1 MRCKGGINRPVAG
14 ARPPVQPAVQRC
26 PVLLSLSDAII
37 LTHPGMRLRRR
48 LPIFIGLLVVVAAI
62 AVVVL
67 LRKHAPPEA
76 ARLLPGADG
85 FAYVNLQWMRRTEVG
100 NRASSVP
107 HDPEYERFIQETGFD
122 FERDLAQAAIA
133 IHYAGP
139 STGGE
144 TRYSEVIVA
153 RLNGDKLRDYLKK
166 VASTTENYEHVD
178 IYSIPVG
185 EHTFRIAVLGVEFC
199 TPHLCTMVAGSNHP
213 DPEVLHGM
221 IHRSHKMASPFA
233 GPALL
238 RQFYKH
244 VPQLPLPSLGWTI
257 FRVNPST
264 SAPPAPLAFAGPAT
278 IVASVQYLGDVHFR
292 AEAFTKDDTAAQ
304 QLSLQANT
312 FLKIFES
319 AEISVSGQADAD
331 FNKAMKSI
339 QVEQKK
345 ERVLLT
351 AKVPSELVRKLVAEA
366 PLGLTPSGSR
376 K

>member
-1 MRCKGGINRPVAG
+1 MA
-14 ARPPVQPAVQRC
+14 
-26 PVLLSLSDAII
+26 
-37 LTHPGMRLRRR
+37 
-48 LPIFIGLLVVVAAI
+48 VVAAI
-62 AVVVL
+62 AAVVI

-85 FAYVNLQWMRRTEVG
+85 FAYVNLQWMRRTDVG
-100 NRASSVP
+100 NHTPSVQ
-107 HDPEYERFIQETGFD
+107 HDPDYEKFIAETGFD

-133 IHYAGP
+133 VHYASP
-139 STGGE
+139 ATGRE

-153 RLNGDKLRDYLKK
+153 RLNGNRLRDYLKK
-166 VASTTENYEHVD
+166 VASSTENYEHID

-185 EHTFRIAVLGVEFC
+185 EHTFRIAVLGVQFC
-199 TPHLCTMVAGSNHP
+199 APHLCTMVAGSNHP
-213 DPEVLHGM
+213 DIEILHGM

-238 RQFYKH
+238 RQYYKH
-244 VPQLPLPSLGWTI
+244 VPQLPLPSLGWAI

-264 SAPPAPLAFAGPAT
+264 TAPSTPIAFPEPAT
-278 IVASVQYLGDVHFR
+278 IVTSVQYLGDVHFR
-292 AEAFTKDDTAAQ
+292 AEAFTKDDSAAQ

-319 AEISVSGQADAD
+319 AEISVSGQQPDAD
-331 FNKAMKSI
+331 LDKAMRSI
-339 QVEQKK
+339 QVEQKS
-345 ERVLLT
+345 ERVVLT

-366 PLGLTPSGSR
+366 PLGLAPNSSG

>member
-1 MRCKGGINRPVAG
+1 MRCKGGLAANPSSPGIARLAG
-14 ARPPVQPAVQRC
+14 GLTLNVR
-26 PVLLSLSDAII
+26 LDAII

-48 LPIFIGLLVVVAAI
+48 LPILIGLLVVVAAI

-85 FAYVNLQWMRRTEVG
+85 FAYVNLQWVRRTEVG
-100 NRASSVP
+100 NHAPSIQ
-107 HDPEYERFIQETGFD
+107 HDPEYEKFIQETGFD

-133 IHYAGP
+133 IHYASP
-139 STGGE
+139 TTGRE

-153 RLNGDKLRDYLKK
+153 RLNGDKLRDYLKR
-166 VASTTENYEHVD
+166 VASSVENFEHVD
-178 IYSIPVG
+178 IYSISVG

-199 TPHLCTMVAGSNHP
+199 APHLCTMVAGSNYP
-213 DPEVLHGM
+213 DLEILHGM

-244 VPQLPLPSLGWTI
+244 VPQLPLPSLGWAI
-257 FRVNPST
+257 FRVNPS
-264 SAPPAPLAFAGPAT
+264 SPSPGAPLALPGPAT

-292 AEAFTKDDTAAQ
+292 AEAFTKDDAAAQ

-319 AEISVSGQADAD
+319 AEISVSGQQPDAD
-331 FNKAMKSI
+331 FDKTMKSI
-339 QVEQKK
+339 QVEQKS
-345 ERVLLT
+345 ERVVLT

-366 PLGLTPSGSR
+366 PLGLTPNGSG

>member
-1 MRCKGGINRPVAG
+1 VQACPPEARGFLQDIDSPVERHPTTRLG
-14 ARPPVQPAVQRC
+14 
-26 PVLLSLSDAII
+26 AII
-37 LTHPGMRLRRR
+37 LTHLGMRLRRR
-48 LPIFIGLLVVVAAI
+48 LPILIGLLAVLAAI
-62 AVVVL
+62 AVVVF

-85 FAYVNLQWMRRTEVG
+85 FAYINLQWMRRTEVG
-100 NRASSVP
+100 SHAKPVQ

-133 IHYAGP
+133 IHYASP
-139 STGGE
+139 ATGQE

-153 RLNGDKLRDYLKK
+153 RLNGNKLRDYLKR
-166 VASTTENYEHVD
+166 VASSVENYEHVD

-199 TPHLCTMVAGSNHP
+199 APHVCTMVAGSNHP
-213 DPEVLHGM
+213 DLDVLHGM

-244 VPQLPLPSLGWTI
+244 VPQLPLPSLGWAI

-264 SAPPAPLAFAGPAT
+264 TAPNIPLALPAPAT
-278 IVASVQYLGDVHFR
+278 LVASVQYLGDVHFR

-304 QLSLQANT
+304 QLSLQAST
-312 FLKIFES
+312 FLRIFES
-319 AEISVSGQADAD
+319 AEVSVSGQQGDAD
-331 FNKAMKSI
+331 FDKVMKSI
-339 QVEQKK
+339 QVEQKS
-345 ERVLLT
+345 ERVVLT

-366 PLGLTPSGSR
+366 PLGLAPSGAG

>member
-1 MRCKGGINRPVAG
+1 MQGHPAPTLPYISASSSVQ
-14 ARPPVQPAVQRC
+14 ARTLEAC
-26 PVLLSLSDAII
+26 LGAII
-37 LTHPGMRLRRR
+37 LTHLGMRLRRR
-48 LPIFIGLLVVVAAI
+48 LPILIGLLAVLAAI
-62 AVVVL
+62 AVVVF

-100 NRASSVP
+100 NHAKPVQ

-139 STGGE
+139 ATGQE

-153 RLNGDKLRDYLKK
+153 RLNGNKLRDYLKK
-166 VASTTENYEHVD
+166 VASSVENYEHVD

-199 TPHLCTMVAGSNHP
+199 APHVCTMVAGSNHP
-213 DPEVLHGM
+213 DLDILHGM

-244 VPQLPLPSLGWTI
+244 VPQLPLPSLGWAI
-257 FRVNPST
+257 FRVSPST
-264 SAPPAPLAFAGPAT
+264 TAPNTPLALPTPAT

-292 AEAFTKDDTAAQ
+292 AEAFTKDDSAAE
-304 QLSLQANT
+304 QLSLQAST
-312 FLKIFES
+312 FLRIFES
-319 AEISVSGQADAD
+319 AEISVSGQQGNAD
-331 FNKAMKSI
+331 FDKVMRSI
-339 QVEQKK
+339 QVEQKS
-345 ERVLLT
+345 ERVVLT

-366 PLGLTPSGSR
+366 PLGLAPSGSG